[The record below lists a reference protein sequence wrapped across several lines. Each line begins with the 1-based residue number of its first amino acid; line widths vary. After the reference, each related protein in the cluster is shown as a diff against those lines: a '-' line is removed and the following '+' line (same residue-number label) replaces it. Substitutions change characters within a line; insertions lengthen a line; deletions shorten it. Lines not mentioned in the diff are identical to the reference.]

1 MVKLEGL
8 TKKYGEKTVVDHL
21 SITLQPGIITGFL
34 GPNGAGK
41 STTMKMMVSLV
52 NPTEGRVSIDG
63 KSYNQLENSIQE
75 IGTLIDPSAL
85 DKNLTAFQHL
95 NIIATLAGIDL
106 RRVDEMLAKTGLVP
120 VKDEKVKTFSLG
132 MKQRLGV
139 ATALLSDPNT
149 VILDEPFNGLDV
161 DGIRWLRSMF
171 RELADQ
177 GKIVIVSSHL
187 MSEIQAIA
195 DRIVIIGQGKLLAD
209 MTIEEM
215 NAKSLSSYVLV
226 HSNNDKQLKEVLEK
240 NTGDVFQSEKGLEV
254 RNLKPEDI
262 GQIAFES
269 NFILSELTSI
279 TPSLEDV
286 FTEVTNGK
294 VEFTAK
300 GEITNDETN

>member
-8 TKKYGEKTVVDHL
+8 TKKYGKKTVVDHL

-95 NIIATLAGIDL
+95 NIIATSAGIDL

-139 ATALLSDPNT
+139 ATALLTDPNT